1 MPRTVEKYSRDPDA
15 TRKRI
20 LAAAKHEFAKHG
32 LGGARV
38 DRIALR
44 AKSNKRMIYHYFGN
58 KDAVFR
64 RTLED
69 TYEAFRQ
76 AETALLLEADEPI
89 LAIKRLVAFTWDYY
103 LANPE
108 FITLVNS
115 ENLHKAKHLKTSRLM
130 DDINQPFVARMKHL
144 LERGVRR
151 GEFREGLD
159 AVQILISLSGLG
171 FHYLTN
177 RHTGAIVYKR
187 DLMDTKALQARLD
200 FNTVSILR
208 MICTTDTIKKLENS

>member
-1 MPRTVEKYSRDPDA
+1 MSRAIEKYSRDPEA

-20 LAAAKHEFAKHG
+20 LAAAKHEFARYG

-44 AKSNKRMIYHYFGN
+44 AKSNKRMLYHYVGN
-58 KDAVFR
+58 KEALFR

-69 TYEAFRQ
+69 AYGAFRT
-76 AETALLLEADEPI
+76 AEAALHIERDDPI
-89 LAIKRLVAFTWDYY
+89 VAVQRLVAFTWTYY

-115 ENLHKAKHLKTSRLM
+115 ENLHRAKHLKTSGLM
-130 DDINQPFVARMKHL
+130 DDLNRPFVARMESL
-144 LERGVRR
+144 LERGVAE
-151 GEFREGLD
+151 GKFRPGLD
-159 AVQILISLSGLG
+159 AVQVLITLSGMG

-177 RHTGAIVYKR
+177 RHTH
-187 DLMDTKALQARLD
+187 
-200 FNTVSILR
+200 TVFQIGFG
-208 MICTTDTIKKLENS
+208 MNFIKPFLVIF